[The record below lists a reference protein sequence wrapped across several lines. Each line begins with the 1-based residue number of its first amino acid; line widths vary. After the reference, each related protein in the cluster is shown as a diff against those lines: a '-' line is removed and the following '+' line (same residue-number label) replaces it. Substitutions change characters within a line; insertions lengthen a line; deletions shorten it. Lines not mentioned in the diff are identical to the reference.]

1 MSTWIAAGLL
11 LNVGVVVAAVVLAIR
26 LAGPRSVDGALAAR
40 AELRSKRRPPP
51 PAAPHARPPLL
62 PPLNP
67 TETRRVEWLA
77 LLSAFNS
84 AQDAYV
90 RELAAWHTSPR
101 RYGALSR
108 ARHGLTV
115 ARQRLG
121 RFERERVLRSDER
134 QAAAQP
140 RELLRSLTPN

>member
-1 MSTWIAAGLL
+1 MNTWIAAGLL
-11 LNVGVVVAAVVLAIR
+11 LNVGVVVAAVILAIR

-40 AELRSKRRPPP
+40 AELRGKRRRTP
-51 PAAPHARPPLL
+51 PAAPHARPPLV

-77 LLSAFNS
+77 LLAAFNS

-90 RELAAWHTSPR
+90 RELATWHTSPR

-108 ARHGLTV
+108 AKHGLTV
-115 ARQRLG
+115 ARQRLS
-121 RFERERVLRSDER
+121 RFERERVLGCDGRR
-134 QAAAQP
+134 PAAQP
-140 RELLRSLTPN
+140 RGLVRSLTPN